1 MSTSPAPHSLGA
13 GLSGPLRAGSRST
26 ALLIA
31 LGGVE
36 IALGLIAIVWPAVAS
51 VSIAILLGCLF
62 FVEAGVVLV
71 SAFFAR
77 GWQLLGRLVWSFV
90 SGLAGIYLIAY
101 PEGGVVGLTVILVI
115 LLFLAGVSLVGTGL
129 LGDENRGLLMAVGAL
144 NIVFGALIW
153 ANLPSSA
160 SWAIGLLVG
169 LHFLA
174 SGLRTAWSG
183 LELRREKRGPGIR
196 EGALSRA

>member
-13 GLSGPLRAGSRST
+13 GLSGPGRAGSRST

-36 IALGLIAIVWPAVAS
+36 IAFGLIAIVWPAVAS

-62 FVEAGVVLV
+62 FVEGGVVLV

-77 GWQLLGRLVWSFV
+77 GWQVLGRLVWD
-90 SGLAGIYLIAY
+90 
-101 PEGGVVGLTVILVI
+101 
-115 LLFLAGVSLVGTGL
+115 FLAG
-129 LGDENRGLLMAVGAL
+129 
-144 NIVFGALIW
+144 
-153 ANLPSSA
+153 
-160 SWAIGLLVG
+160 
-169 LHFLA
+169 
-174 SGLRTAWSG
+174 GLRTAWSG